1 MEIKIKN
8 KRTLLLIIT
17 FAILLYWGL
26 EHLDALFKISG
37 RFQGIIFPFL
47 LGGAIAFVLNVPMK
61 NIEQMIASAF
71 KGKKLLLRAA
81 SILLSFLLAIGIVAF
96 VVMMVIPELIDTLA
110 QLNAGIPE
118 FLENVN
124 EWMLDMTKNY
134 PEIKDFLTSFE
145 LNWADITQKALG
157 VLQNTAGNVV
167 SSTWGITT
175 SVIGGITSA
184 AVGLIFSIYILAE
197 KEKLGMQF
205 RKIIYAY
212 LPERVVM
219 HILKVGRLANRT
231 FSGFISGQ
239 CTEAVVF
246 GLLCYTAM
254 VIFGFP
260 YAACVSVLI
269 GFMTL
274 LPIVGAFLGT
284 ALGALLI
291 MVSSPIKA
299 LWFVLMIIV
308 LQQIDGNLI
317 YPRIVG
323 GSVGLPSLWVL
334 AAVTIGGSLMGVGGM
349 LIFVPLVSVLYA
361 LFRENVYKNLREKE
375 ITQEMLER

>member
-17 FAILLYWGL
+17 FAILLYWGV
-26 EHLDALFKISG
+26 EHLEAILGVIGKIL
-37 RFQGIIFPFL
+37 GIVFPFL

-61 NIEQMIASAF
+61 NIERLIEPAF
-71 KGKKLLLRAA
+71 QGKKLLLRMA
-81 SILLSFLLAIGIVAF
+81 SIFLSFLMALGIIAF
-96 VVMMVIPELIDTLA
+96 VVMMVIPELVDTLA
-110 QLNAGIPE
+110 QLNAGIPG
-118 FLENVN
+118 FLDNVN
-124 EWMLDMTKNY
+124 AWLLDMTKNY
-134 PEIKDFLTSFE
+134 PEIKDFLMSFE
-145 LNWADITQKALG
+145 VNWADITQKAL
-157 VLQNTAGNVV
+157 VMLQNAAGNVV

-212 LPERVVM
+212 LPEPAVM

-254 VIFGFP
+254 VIFRFP

-274 LPIVGAFLGT
+274 LPVVGAFLGT

-299 LWFVLMIIV
+299 LWFIIMIAV

-323 GSVGLPSLWVL
+323 NSVGLPSLWVL
-334 AAVTIGGSLMGVGGM
+334 AAVTVGGSLMGVLGM
-349 LIFVPLVSVLYA
+349 LIFVPMVSVLYA
-361 LFRENVYKNLREKE
+361 LFRENVYKNLQKKE

>member
-26 EHLDALFKISG
+26 EHLDALFKIG
-37 RFQGIIFPFL
+37 GQFLGIIFPFL

-61 NIEQMIASAF
+61 NIERLIAPAF
-71 KGKKLLLRAA
+71 KGKRLLPRAA
-81 SILLSFLLAIGIVAF
+81 GILLSFLLAVGIIAF

-118 FLENVN
+118 FLDNVN
-124 EWMLDMTKNY
+124 KWMLDMTKNY

-157 VLQNTAGNVV
+157 FLQNAAGNVV
-167 SSTWGITT
+167 SSTWGITA
-175 SVIGGITSA
+175 SVIGGITST

-246 GLLCYTAM
+246 GLLCYTSM
-254 VIFGFP
+254 VIFSFP

-274 LPIVGAFLGT
+274 LPVVGAFLGT
-284 ALGALLI
+284 VLGALLI

-299 LWFVLMIIV
+299 LWFVIMIIV

-349 LIFVPLVSVLYA
+349 LIFVPLVSVFYA
-361 LFRENVYKNLREKE
+361 LFRENVYKNLREKK

>member
-8 KRTLLLIIT
+8 RRTLLLIIT
-17 FAILLYWGL
+17 FAVLLYWGL
-26 EHLDALFKISG
+26 EHLDTFWNTAG
-37 RFQGIIFPFL
+37 RLLGIAFPFL

-61 NIEQMIASAF
+61 NIERMLEPAF
-71 KGKKLLLRAA
+71 QEKKILLRAA
-81 SILLSFLLAIGIVAF
+81 SILLSFFLALGIVAF
-96 VVMMVIPELIDTLA
+96 VVMMVIPELVDTLV

-118 FLENVN
+118 FLEDVN
-124 EWMLDMTKNY
+124 RWMLNMTKNY

-145 LNWADITQKALG
+145 LNWTDITQKALE
-157 VLQNTAGNVV
+157 VLQNAAGNVV
-167 SSTWGITT
+167 SSTWGITA
-175 SVIGGITSA
+175 SVIGGITSTV
-184 AVGLIFSIYILAE
+184 VGGIFSIYILAE

-212 LPERVVM
+212 LPEQAVM

-254 VIFGFP
+254 IMFRFP

-274 LPIVGAFLGT
+274 LPVVGAFLGT

-291 MVSSPIKA
+291 MVSSPVKA
-299 LWFVLMIIV
+299 LWFIIMIIV

-323 GSVGLPSLWVL
+323 NSVGLPSLWVL
-334 AAVTIGGSLMGVGGM
+334 AAVTVGGSLMGVVGM
-349 LIFVPLVSVLYA
+349 LIFVPVVSVFYA
-361 LFRENVYKNLREKE
+361 LFRENVYKNLWKKE

>member
-8 KRTLLLIIT
+8 KRTLLLVIT
-17 FAILLYWGL
+17 FAILLYWGV
-26 EHLDALFKISG
+26 EHLEAIFGVLGKLLSIV
-37 RFQGIIFPFL
+37 FPFL

-61 NIEQMIASAF
+61 NIERLLEPAF
-71 KGKKLLLRAA
+71 GGKRLLLRAA
-81 SILLSFLLAIGIVAF
+81 SIFLSFLMALGIIAF
-96 VVMMVIPELIDTLA
+96 VVMMVIPELADTLT
-110 QLNAGIPE
+110 QINAGIPA

-124 EWMLDMTKNY
+124 TWILDLTKNY
-134 PEIKDFLTSFE
+134 PDIKDFLMSFE
-145 LNWADITQKALG
+145 LNWADITKKALD
-157 VLQNTAGNVV
+157 VVQNAAGNVV
-167 SSTWGITT
+167 SSTWGFTT
-175 SVIGGITSA
+175 SVIGGITAA
-184 AVGLIFSIYILAE
+184 AVGFIFSVYVLAE

-212 LPERVVM
+212 LPEPVVM
-219 HILKVGRLANRT
+219 QILKVGRLASRT
-231 FSGFISGQ
+231 FAGFISGQ

-254 VIFGFP
+254 VIFRFP

-274 LPIVGAFLGT
+274 LPVVGAFLGT
-284 ALGALLI
+284 ALGAVLI
-291 MVSSPIKA
+291 MVSSPLKA
-299 LWFVLMIIV
+299 LWFIIMIMI

-323 GSVGLPSLWVL
+323 NSVGLPSLWVL
-334 AAVTIGGSLMGVGGM
+334 AAVTVGGSLMGVVGM
-349 LIFVPLVSVLYA
+349 LIFVPLVSVFYA
-361 LFRENVYKNLREKE
+361 LLRENVYKKLEKKE

>member
-8 KRTLLLIIT
+8 KRTLLLVIT
-17 FAILLYWGL
+17 FAILLYWGV
-26 EHLDALFKISG
+26 EHLEAIFGVLGKLL
-37 RFQGIIFPFL
+37 GIVFPFL

-61 NIEQMIASAF
+61 NIERLLEPAF
-71 KGKKLLLRAA
+71 GGKRLLLRAA
-81 SILLSFLLAIGIVAF
+81 SIFLSFLMALGIIAF
-96 VVMMVIPELIDTLA
+96 VVMMVIPELADTLT
-110 QLNAGIPE
+110 QINAGIPA

-124 EWMLDMTKNY
+124 TWILDLTKNY
-134 PEIKDFLTSFE
+134 PDIKDFLMSFE
-145 LNWADITQKALG
+145 LNWADITKKALD
-157 VLQNTAGNVV
+157 VVQNAAGNVV
-167 SSTWGITT
+167 SSTWGFTT
-175 SVIGGITSA
+175 SVIGGITAA
-184 AVGLIFSIYILAE
+184 AVGFIFSVYVLAE

-212 LPERVVM
+212 LPESVVM
-219 HILKVGRLANRT
+219 QILKVGRLASRT
-231 FSGFISGQ
+231 FAGFISGQ

-254 VIFGFP
+254 VIFRFP

-274 LPIVGAFLGT
+274 LPVVGAFLGT
-284 ALGALLI
+284 ALGAVLI
-291 MVSSPIKA
+291 MVSSPLKA
-299 LWFVLMIIV
+299 LWFIIMIMI

-323 GSVGLPSLWVL
+323 NSVGLPSLWVL
-334 AAVTIGGSLMGVGGM
+334 AAVTVGGSLMGVVGM
-349 LIFVPLVSVLYA
+349 LIFVPLVSVFYA
-361 LFRENVYKNLREKE
+361 LLRENVYKKLEKKE

>member
-17 FAILLYWGL
+17 FAILLYWGV
-26 EHLDALFKISG
+26 EHLETILGVAGKLL
-37 RFQGIIFPFL
+37 GILFPFL
-47 LGGAIAFVLNVPMK
+47 LGGAIAFVVNVPMK
-61 NIEQMIASAF
+61 NIERMLEPAF
-71 KGKKLLLRAA
+71 RGKRLLLRAV
-81 SILLSFLLAIGIVAF
+81 SIFLSFLMAIGIIAF
-96 VVMMVIPELIDTLA
+96 VVMMVIPEVVDTMT
-110 QLNAGIPE
+110 QINAGIPQ
-118 FLENVN
+118 FLDNVN
-124 EWMLDMTKNY
+124 AWLLDLTKNY
-134 PEIKDFLTSFE
+134 PDIKDFLMSFE
-145 LNWADITQKALG
+145 LNWADITKKALDM
-157 VLQNTAGNVV
+157 LQNAAGNVV
-167 SSTWGITT
+167 SSTWGFTT

-184 AVGLIFSIYILAE
+184 AVGFIFSIYVLAE
-197 KEKLGMQF
+197 KEKLAMQF

-212 LPERVVM
+212 LPEPVVM
-219 HILKVGRLANRT
+219 HILKVGRLASRT
-231 FSGFISGQ
+231 FAGFISGQ

-254 VIFGFP
+254 VIFRFP

-274 LPIVGAFLGT
+274 LPVVGAFLGT

-291 MVSSPIKA
+291 MVNSPIKA
-299 LWFVLMIIV
+299 LWFIIMIMV

-323 GSVGLPSLWVL
+323 NSVGLPSLWVL
-334 AAVTIGGSLMGVGGM
+334 AAVTVGGSLMGVVGM
-349 LIFVPLVSVLYA
+349 LVFVPLVSVFYA
-361 LFRENVYKNLREKE
+361 LFRENVYKKLEKKK